1 MAQFIR
7 GASTE
12 RYCNSVVQKHSR
24 PPHEAHS
31 EMVLTGIVAGCG
43 SLSFKLSC

>member
-31 EMVLTGIVAGCG
+31 EMVLTGIVAG
-43 SLSFKLSC
+43 